1 MNSWQPTPV
10 FLPGESH
17 GHRSLA
23 GYSPR
28 GRKESDTA
36 EWLHFH
42 FLSIGQSFL
51 VFVYLWPIISFF
63 FPRTLPNI
71 YMYFLL
77 RWIPPQRTMDAG
89 PHLLWGGIPSL
100 FNPQGAFRC
109 MCGEG
114 SFPDLRSG
122 HLIPSLQQS
131 SDSATS
137 FVLGVSGWIQSLNFS
152 PLDKHQLSSPGAHLS
167 LTSDSLGS

>member
-1 MNSWQPTPV
+1 MDTGAWRATV
-10 FLPGESH
+10 H
-17 GHRSLA
+17 GVAKSRTRL
-23 GYSPR
+23 
-28 GRKESDTA
+28 SDFT
-36 EWLHFH
+36 FTF
-42 FLSIGQSFL
+42 FLSDSPSWFLFTFGQLSR
-51 VFVYLWPIISFF
+51 FF

-114 SFPDLRSG
+114 SIPELRSG

-137 FVLGVSGWIQSLNFS
+137 FVLGVSG
-152 PLDKHQLSSPGAHLS
+152 
-167 LTSDSLGS
+167 